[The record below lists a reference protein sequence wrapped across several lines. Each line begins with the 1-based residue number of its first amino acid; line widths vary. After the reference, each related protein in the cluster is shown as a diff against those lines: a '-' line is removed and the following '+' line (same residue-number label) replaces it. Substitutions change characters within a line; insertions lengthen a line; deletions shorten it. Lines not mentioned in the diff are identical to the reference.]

1 MCFLITL
8 SKFFVKVTPFPF
20 FPMFTTEIRPNR
32 KWSDIDLKGIW
43 RYRDLFRMYV
53 RRDIV
58 TQYKQTILGP
68 LWYVIQPLFT
78 TIMYMFVFGGLAGI
92 STDGAP
98 QPLFYMAGIVLWG
111 YFNQCFTVSSDVF
124 GTNASVFG
132 KVYFPRL
139 VVPLSGVTS
148 ALLKMLIQLGM
159 FIIIYIY
166 YALTLPKGILQVN
179 LSALLFP
186 VLIFM
191 LAMHG
196 MSWGLIV
203 SSMTTKYRDMKFFI
217 QFAIQLFMYAT
228 PVIYPLS
235 AAPEKYRDI
244 IALNPLTPI
253 FETFKYATL
262 GCGSLDWGGLLY
274 SALFMLLT
282 LAFSVVVFSRTE
294 RNFMDTV

>member
-1 MCFLITL
+1 MY
-8 SKFFVKVTPFPF
+8 
-20 FPMFTTEIRPNR
+20 TTEIKPH
-32 KWSDIDLKGIW
+32 KKLLDIDLKGIW
-43 RYRDLFRMYV
+43 YYRDLYYMYV

-68 LWYVIQPLFT
+68 LWYIIQPLFT

-111 YFNQCFTVSSDVF
+111 YFTQCFTTSSDVF
-124 GTNASVFG
+124 GANANVFG

-139 VVPLSGVTS
+139 VVPLSGITS
-148 ALLKMLIQLGM
+148 GLLKMLIQLGI
-159 FIIIYIY
+159 FVAIYIY
-166 YALTLPKGILQVN
+166 YVLALPAGTLSINV
-179 LSALLFP
+179 SVCLFP

-191 LAMHG
+191 IAMHG

-203 SSMTTKYRDMKFFI
+203 SSMTTKYRDMKFFV

-235 AAPEKYRDI
+235 AAPEKYHDI

-253 FETFKYATL
+253 FEAFKYGCL

-274 SALFMLLT
+274 SAIFMCVTLFF
-282 LAFSVVVFSRTE
+282 AVVIFSRTE